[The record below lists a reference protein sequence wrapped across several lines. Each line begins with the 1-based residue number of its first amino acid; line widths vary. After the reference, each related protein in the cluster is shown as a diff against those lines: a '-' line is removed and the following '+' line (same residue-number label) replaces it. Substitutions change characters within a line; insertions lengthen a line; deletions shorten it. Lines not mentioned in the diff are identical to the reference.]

1 MLTPAYEVTVGTST
15 REGQWHEVEIV
26 ERRDGWAR
34 VRYKH
39 AWGETSSAPLLALIA
54 RNKLPCKLFAYDK
67 PDSRY
72 APTAGRALEEWFPTR
87 QVSKAKRRWRTCASM
102 RGARARTCAGRQAR
116 SCGQCRQPR

>member
-1 MLTPAYEVTVGTST
+1 VLTPAYEVTVGTST

-72 APTAGRALEEWFPTR
+72 APPQAARWRSGSRPG
-87 QVSKAKRRWRTCASM
+87 RWRTCASM